1 MQAVQAANM
10 QGQPDV
16 GIDWGKNPL
25 LEGLD
30 DRALDLVAAAEALVP
45 LLESRAD
52 EVDRTGHVLPD
63 TFKRLSEAGFIR
75 LFVPKRYGGEEQSLQ
90 AQMAVGAT
98 LSRGCGSTAWMNQIV
113 SGSSMMLSLF
123 SEQAQKDAW
132 GNNPNVGACA
142 SQSRADKV
150 ERVDGGYRL
159 SGGWSYLSGVEH
171 AGWAMVHFIPNASE
185 PLVLL
190 ALVPVSDGKIE
201 QTWNV
206 VGMRGTASN
215 TLRLQDYFVPD
226 HRVLSIGEA
235 LTGNPATPFRN
246 DRLSKVTYGPAVEVG
261 LLATSIGV
269 TQAAL
274 EYVLSKAP
282 KRSIQYSTYSAQTLS
297 PGFQVQVAEAAIKFT
312 TARLIAADTIRE
324 IDYAAAEGY
333 QIDYTNR
340 TRIRAA
346 IGFAGQLL
354 RDALQILTQAH
365 GTSTFGEANPLQ
377 RMWRDVNVATSHGM
391 TTEMFGYELYGKALV
406 GSDERLAPLV

>member
-1 MQAVQAANM
+1 MQAVQAVVAQTQHEN
-10 QGQPDV
+10 

-30 DRALDLVAAAEALVP
+30 DRALQLVSAAEALVP
-45 LLESRAD
+45 LLEERAD
-52 EVDRTGHVLPD
+52 EVDRTGHVSAD
-63 TFKRLSEAGFIR
+63 TFRRLSDAGFIR
-75 LFVPKRYGGEEQSLQ
+75 MFVPKRYGGEEQSLQ
-90 AQMAVGAT
+90 AQVAVGAA
-98 LSRGCGSTAWMNQIV
+98 LARGCGSTAWMNQIV

-132 GNNPNVGACA
+132 GENPNAGACA

-150 ERVDGGYRL
+150 ERVEGGYRI

-171 AGWAMVHFIPNASE
+171 AGWAMVHFIPDAAN
-185 PLVLL
+185 PVVLL
-190 ALVPVSDGKIE
+190 ALVPVRDGKIE

-215 TLRLQDYFVPD
+215 TLRLENYFVPD

-274 EYVLSKAP
+274 DYVLSKAP
-282 KRSIQYSTYSAQTLS
+282 KRSIQYSTYSAQTQS
-297 PGFQVQVAEAAIKFT
+297 PGFQIQLAEAGIKFT
-312 TARLIAADTIRE
+312 TARLIAADAIRE
-324 IDYAAAEGY
+324 VDYAAAQGY

-346 IGFAGQLL
+346 IGFSAKLL

-365 GTSTFGEANPLQ
+365 GTSTFGESNPLQ
-377 RMWRDVNVATSHGM
+377 RYWRDVNVATSHGM
-391 TTEMFGYELYGKALV
+391 TTESFGYELYGKALI